1 MSGYPSTT
9 VQAATMPRSAKPCP
23 ICAEREAATTEVF
36 VVGDGQERYVLNVE
50 RAKRIVAD
58 GRPATVLS
66 EQTIKRLMKVTDYVP
81 EHLAHV
87 DATQPGIILHRYGG
101 LILLDG
107 IHRAVRAL
115 REHRTFHVY
124 TLSQHESLACVVRDD
139 MH

>member
-9 VQAATMPRSAKPCP
+9 VQEARMPRSAKACR
-23 ICAEREAATTEVF
+23 ICAERETLTTEVF
-36 VVGDGQERYVLNVE
+36 VVGEGQGKFALNVK

-58 GRPATVLS
+58 GRRSIVLS
-66 EQTIKRLMKVTDYVP
+66 EQTIKRLMTVTDYAP

-87 DATQPGIILHRYGG
+87 DTTQPGVILHRYGG

-115 REHRTFHVY
+115 RENRTFYVY
-124 TLSQHESLACVVRDD
+124 TLSNHESLACVVREDI
-139 MH
+139 